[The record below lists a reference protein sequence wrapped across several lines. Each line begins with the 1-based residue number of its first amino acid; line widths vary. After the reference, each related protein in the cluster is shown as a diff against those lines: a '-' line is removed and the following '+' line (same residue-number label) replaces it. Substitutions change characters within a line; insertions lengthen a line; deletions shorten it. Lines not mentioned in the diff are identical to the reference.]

1 MARRTE
7 NQYAP
12 DSVSPPGETLLDI
25 LEERDMSQAELARRM
40 GRPHKTINEIIH
52 GKAAITPET
61 ALQLEHVLGTPAS
74 FWNNREQTYR
84 AFLAAQAE
92 RERLQAYT
100 DWACQFPINDMVKLG
115 WIQLCADNV
124 DQVRELLRF
133 FGVASPVQWQKC
145 WASPSAFFRLARTF
159 DSQQQALAAWL
170 RQGEVQAHQIT
181 CHPHDPDAFRRAL
194 KEVRQLTSASP
205 EVFVDT
211 LRDRCAGA
219 GVAVVFVPQ
228 VSGARVSGAT
238 RWLSPDKALIQLSLR
253 YKTDDQLWFSF
264 FHEAGHILLHGKRE
278 MFLEHEDGSGEKEE
292 EADRFAAECLIPG
305 EALKGFLNQQV
316 SDRYPSKRSICA
328 FADDLGIAPGIVVG
342 RLQHDGH
349 IPFTHYH
356 DLKRRFEWK

>member
-1 MARRTE
+1 MVRRTE

-12 DSVSPPGETLLDI
+12 DIVSPPGETLLDI

-52 GKAAITPET
+52 GKAAITAET
-61 ALQLEHVLGTPAS
+61 ALQLERVLGTPAS
-74 FWNNREQTYR
+74 FWNNREQNYR
-84 AFLAAQAE
+84 AFLAEQSE
-92 RERLQAYT
+92 RERLQLYT
-100 DWACQFPINDMVKLG
+100 DWAQQFPINDMIKLG
-115 WIQLCADNV
+115 WITRCSDGV
-124 DQVRELLRF
+124 DQVCELLRF
-133 FGVASPVQWQKC
+133 FGIASPEQWGEG
-145 WASPSAFFRLARTF
+145 WASPSAFYRLARTF
-159 DSQQQALAAWL
+159 DSRQEALAAWL
-170 RQGEVQAHQIT
+170 RQGEILAQQIPCQPYDSGAFQQA
-181 CHPHDPDAFRRAL
+181 L
-194 KEVRQLTSASP
+194 MEVRQLTTASP
-205 EVFVDT
+205 EVLVAA
-211 LRDRCAGA
+211 LQNRCAAA
-219 GVAVVFVPQ
+219 GVTTVFVPQ
-228 VSGARVSGAT
+228 VPGARVSGAT
-238 RWLSPDKALIQLSLR
+238 RWLSSTKALIQLSLR

-264 FHEAGHILLHGKRE
+264 FHEAGHILLHGKRD

-292 EADRFAAECLIPG
+292 EADHFAAECLIPG